1 MRIKKL
7 EVSGFKSFAQRAR
20 LHFGD
25 GITGVVG
32 PNGCGK
38 SNVVDAIRWC
48 MGEMSAKHL
57 RGRAMQDVIFAGS
70 DSHGPQG
77 MAEVTLTFDNSA
89 AVAAGVAQ
97 RAAQKVAQREAAEA
111 QQHVAARLAEAGRA
125 DGEGEGAAAALGDG
139 AAVAAGGESGD
150 VSAAAASDESGDVSA
165 AAAGGESGDVSA
177 TAAGG
182 ESGDVSTAAAS
193 DESGDVSAAAT
204 SNKSGE
210 GSASTA
216 SDESGNDSAAAA
228 SHKLGDGTAAAANDE
243 LADGASAAAGA
254 GSNEAAPA
262 GADNAAESALG
273 ADPSDVT
280 ILARNAAQAA
290 LEEAQPTTDGFHGP
304 HQFLNYAEISV
315 TRRLYRDGTSEY
327 LLNKVPVRLR
337 DVTDLF
343 LGTGVGTRAY
353 SIIEQ
358 GRIGFIVNSRP
369 EDRRSLIEEVAGITK
384 FKSRKKVAER
394 RMESTEQNLLRVDDI
409 VNELQRQLA
418 TLERQAKKA
427 LRYKELRQEQ
437 RDLELHAASMEI
449 LRLAAS
455 ERVQR
460 TLLDSCQAN
469 MTESQKAVASQEQ
482 VLSREREALTQ
493 AQKVLQADQATSHE
507 TDAQLQALQSDIA
520 HWEEQLAQSAARG
533 NDATAEV
540 AHCKDRLQQVQQEQQ
555 ALQEQDRALQAQAG
569 ADQEALQE
577 ATQAAQDARTALR
590 EVDDRLEALR
600 RQAMQQVHGAAK
612 ERTLANSLQR
622 QRTDLLRACEQDEL
636 RREPLQLQCSEMEG
650 QRETL
655 LARRDTLQENLA
667 AAKSGLESGRAA
679 LQQNK
684 QQAKQSAEQVA
695 ACHQD
700 LAQRQSRLGS
710 LQQIAQRLD
719 GYSDGVRTLMG
730 RKAPKE
736 LRLGHLVAEVLEV
749 PPQHEGAIEAVL
761 GDRLQYILVE
771 AHATAQA
778 AIAYLQAQ
786 KGGRSGFVLRC
797 DLPATAARKQSS
809 LQALPLPAL
818 DGVLGPAL
826 EHVEVA
832 EEHRDLATALLGNV
846 LLVDTLA
853 TALEVHAEASTAAW
867 VCVTA
872 AGEVLDAAGSLTGGC
887 QSGAGMLAHR
897 REIRELQQQ
906 VERLGETHATLQRE
920 HAALAAEVV
929 AQEQKL
935 AQDDRDARALE
946 LECLGV
952 GKDCQSVERESQR
965 MAAQLKGL
973 AQQVERQKATLE
985 RLENDTQAALKK
997 ACAAE
1002 SGHQEAEDALQA
1014 LADGRTA
1021 QAQELG
1027 VRQEGVTQLKVRI
1040 ASEAQRAS
1048 AAQAALQRV
1057 AQSLADLQQ
1066 RQAQSQSQAQEMAAA
1081 VSRLNEKL
1089 EEGRA
1094 QQDTLAE
1101 ASIVAQGRLAGQSE
1115 ALEAQEAA
1123 QSSREAELKVF
1134 RQGADV
1140 LHEQILAATM
1150 EQQKLL
1156 LARQTLCTQVLE
1168 RHDVNLLWEVSAYH
1182 MRPLPTAA
1190 QKSRLESLD
1199 KTLRSMGSINLTA
1212 IDECREVQT
1221 RHAFLTAQR
1230 DDLNRAIETL
1240 RAAIQKINRASRER
1254 FAEAFEAVNTM
1265 FQKVYPRLFRGGS
1278 ARLELVE
1285 SADLLE
1291 AGVDIVA
1298 MPPGKKLQNVG
1309 LLSGGEKA
1317 LTATALIF
1325 SIFLIKPSPFCILD
1339 EVDAP
1344 LDEANVGRFNDM
1356 LREISAVSQFIVIT
1370 HNKQT
1375 MLQADRLYGITME
1388 EPGMSKV
1395 VSVDLDQQSAQ
1406 AAA

>member
-70 DSHGPQG
+70 DNHGPQG

-89 AVAAGVAQ
+89 AVAAGVAH
-97 RAAQKVAQREAAEA
+97 REAAEA
-111 QQHVAARLAEAGRA
+111 QAQQRHVAARLAETSQA
-125 DGEGEGAAAALGDG
+125 DEGAAAQIGDG
-139 AAVAAGGESGD
+139 AAAATGDDPGDGAVVAADDKVGD
-150 VSAAAASDESGDVSA
+150 
-165 AAAGGESGDVSA
+165 A
-177 TAAGG
+177 T
-182 ESGDVSTAAAS
+182 
-193 DESGDVSAAAT
+193 
-204 SNKSGE
+204 
-210 GSASTA
+210 
-216 SDESGNDSAAAA
+216 
-228 SHKLGDGTAAAANDE
+228 
-243 LADGASAAAGA
+243 
-254 GSNEAAPA
+254 
-262 GADNAAESALG
+262 G
-273 ADPSDVT
+273 ADPNAIT
-280 ILARNAAQAA
+280 GLAADAAQAA
-290 LEEAQPTTDGFHGP
+290 LDEAQPTTDGFHGP

-437 RDLELHAASMEI
+437 RDLELHAASLDI
-449 LRLAAS
+449 LRLAAC
-455 ERVQR
+455 EKVQR

-482 VLSREREALTQ
+482 ALLTQREALTV
-493 AQKVLQADQATSHE
+493 AQRVLQADQTTSHE
-507 TDAQLQALQSDIA
+507 TDAQLQTLQRDIA
-520 HWEEQLAQSAARG
+520 HWQEQLAQSEARG

-540 AHCKDRLQQVQQEQQ
+540 AHCKDRLQQVQREQQ
-555 ALQEQDRALQAQAG
+555 TLQEQDTALQAQAG
-569 ADQEALQE
+569 ADQAALEEANL
-577 ATQAAQDARTALR
+577 AAQDSRTALR
-590 EVDDRLEALR
+590 EVDERLEALR

-612 ERTLANSLQR
+612 ERTLANNLQR

-636 RREPLQLQCSEMEG
+636 RREPLQVQCSELEA
-650 QRETL
+650 QRQTL
-655 LARRDTLQENLA
+655 LGRRDTLQSNLA
-667 AAKSGLESGRAA
+667 AAKSRLDSGRTA
-679 LQQNK
+679 LQQGK
-684 QQAKQSAEQVA
+684 QQAKQSAELVA
-695 ACHQD
+695 ACHKD

-730 RKAPKE
+730 RSAPKQ
-736 LRLGHLVAEVLEV
+736 LQLGHLVAEVLEV

-778 AIAYLQAQ
+778 AIAYLQAH

-797 DLPATAARKQSS
+797 DLPATAARRRSGLQS
-809 LQALPLPAL
+809 LPLPTL

-832 EEHRDLATALLGNV
+832 DKHRDLALALLGNV

-853 TALEVHAEASTAAW
+853 TALAVHAEATTAAW

-887 QSGAGMLAHR
+887 ASGAGMLAHR

-906 VERLGETHATLQRE
+906 VAGLSEAHAALQKE
-920 HAALAAEVV
+920 HAALGAEVL
-929 AQEQKL
+929 AQEQQL
-935 AQDDRDARALE
+935 AQDDKDARALE

-952 GKDCQSVERESQR
+952 GKDCQATEREALR
-965 MAAQLKGL
+965 MVAQLKGL
-973 AQQVERQKATLE
+973 AEQAERQKATLE
-985 RLENDTQAALKK
+985 RLEGDTQAALKK

-1002 SGHQEAEDALQA
+1002 SGHQEAETALQA
-1014 LADGRTA
+1014 LADSRTA

-1027 VRQEGVTQLKVRI
+1027 VRQERVTQLKVRI
-1040 ASEAQRAS
+1040 ASETQRAS

-1057 AQSLADLQQ
+1057 AQSLNELQQ
-1066 RQAQSQSQAQEMAAA
+1066 RQAQAATQAQEMAAA
-1081 VSRLNEKL
+1081 VQQLHEKL
-1089 EEGRA
+1089 EVGQA
-1094 QQDTLAE
+1094 QQATLAE
-1101 ASIVAQGRLAGQSE
+1101 ASIVAQARLEGQSE
-1115 ALEAQEAA
+1115 ALEAQEAE
-1123 QSSREAELKVF
+1123 QSRREAELKVF

-1156 LARQTLCTQVLE
+1156 LARQTLCAQVLE
-1168 RHDVNLLWEVSAYH
+1168 RHDVDLLREVSTYH

-1190 QKSRLESLD
+1190 QKTRLEALD

-1406 AAA
+1406 QAA